1 MNKKRN
7 KKNWNKDII
16 FYNPLPLEK
25 MNLFIKWI
33 NQCNIELQL
42 GLTDQDVYNIYIYNI
57 GNIENI
63 YHHNIFK
70 IILNYINDYQ

>member
-1 MNKKRN
+1 MKKTRN

-25 MNLFIKWI
+25 INLLIKWI
-33 NQCNIELQL
+33 NQCNIELEL
-42 GLTDQDVYNIYIYNI
+42 GLNESDLYNIYINNV

-63 YHHNIFK
+63 YFNNVFK
-70 IILNYINDYQ
+70 IVLDYIL